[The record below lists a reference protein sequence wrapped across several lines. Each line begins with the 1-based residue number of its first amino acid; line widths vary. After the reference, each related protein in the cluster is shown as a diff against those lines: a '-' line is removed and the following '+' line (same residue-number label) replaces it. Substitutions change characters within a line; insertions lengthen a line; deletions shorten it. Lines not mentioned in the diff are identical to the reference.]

1 MAYGEVFSGN
11 GTRVVKTPVRSPR
24 ANSYADRFV
33 GTLLGECLDH
43 VLILWER
50 NLRSVLAE
58 YIRHY
63 NGHRPHQALRQ
74 EPPLCEPGN
83 GVDIT
88 ARIERRQVLGGLI
101 SEYRRAM
108 LNCMSA
114 QHHRPRVTDRP
125 AETPAA
131 IRATLAASDVP
142 EVLAQYESELDAAFA
157 QARETG
163 DLTVL
168 TTAVRRWWI
177 EALEW
182 QRDPAGQRDFL
193 ARMERY
199 LAEGPPG
206 PEHRITCEEFRAQ
219 LGV

>member
-1 MAYGEVFSGN
+1 MLSC
-11 GTRVVKTPVRSPR
+11 TT
-24 ANSYADRFV
+24 
-33 GTLLGECLDH
+33 TQH
-43 VLILWER
+43 
-50 NLRSVLAE
+50 
-58 YIRHY
+58 H
-63 NGHRPHQALRQ
+63 H
-74 EPPLCEPGN
+74 EPPL
-83 GVDIT
+83 
-88 ARIERRQVLGGLI
+88 
-101 SEYRRAM
+101 
-108 LNCMSA
+108 
-114 QHHRPRVTDRP
+114 TDRP

-131 IRATLAASDVP
+131 IRVALAASAVP

-182 QRDPAGQRDFL
+182 QRNPAGQRDFL

-206 PEHRITCEEFRAQ
+206 PEHRITREEFRAQ

>member
-1 MAYGEVFSGN
+1 MSLRLLYLIMVRVFGWL
-11 GTRVVKTPVRSPR
+11 V
-24 ANSYADRFV
+24 
-33 GTLLGECLDH
+33 LLGRSQASKDAEIM
-43 VLILWER
+43 VLRHEVM
-50 NLRSVLAE
+50 VL
-58 YIRHY
+58 
-63 NGHRPHQALRQ
+63 
-74 EPPLCEPGN
+74 
-83 GVDIT
+83 
-88 ARIERRQVLGGLI
+88 RRQVARPSARLSRSALPSGRPMRHCLPQVLRPPAG
-101 SEYRRAM
+101 RAM
-108 LNCMSA
+108 LNYMTA
-114 QHHRPRVTDRP
+114 QHHRPQVTNRP

-206 PEHRITCEEFRAQ
+206 PEHRITREEFRAQ